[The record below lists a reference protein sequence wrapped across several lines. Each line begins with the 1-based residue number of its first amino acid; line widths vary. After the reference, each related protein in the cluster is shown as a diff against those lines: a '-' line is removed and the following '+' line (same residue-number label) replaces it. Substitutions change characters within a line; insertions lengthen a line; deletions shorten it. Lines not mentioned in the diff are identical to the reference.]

1 MRQTKADLRFRIR
14 EMELE
19 AVVQE
24 KRDVQYRLHQEK
36 MYELG
41 KLEAVAVV
49 REQFKVEKIK
59 SDTEVARLREKSEQL
74 EKRLAASN
82 EEFLKDIMKA
92 LLVKFPTLNIT
103 DLAVTV
109 ASKDKVAA
117 SKDK

>member
-1 MRQTKADLRFRIR
+1 MTTKADLRFKIR
-14 EMELE
+14 EMELD

-24 KRDVQYRLHQEK
+24 RRDVQYQIHLKK
-36 MYELG
+36 MYELE
-41 KLEAVAVV
+41 KQEAVATL
-49 REQFKVEKIK
+49 RDQFKVEKIK

-74 EKRLAASN
+74 EKRLAAGN

-117 SKDK
+117 PKDK